1 MFRIVPILV
10 LLACT
15 LSGFSQEGVRIEVR
29 IVDENNNPLPYVDVA
44 NRRLQLGFSS
54 NKDGYFNTRML
65 RTDTLILLKKGYV
78 PQKLTLKDS
87 LPKEEYIFTL
97 RMPRVPIELTEVQI
111 SAIKTHQ
118 QIRQSIN
125 QLALKS
131 TDLHPDAQP
140 MLNPL
145 SYLYELISRKEKEK
159 RLAANLEV
167 EASKR
172 IVLKELF
179 RLYNAY
185 DIIDLPEDDYDNFIS
200 YLNMPYE
207 FLQRVNDYD
216 LAVTIK
222 RVYKAY
228 RADKSNWIKK
238 ETYPPALDDLE
249 RIKLEKQMNDR

>member
-1 MFRIVPILV
+1 M
-10 LLACT
+10 LLTWAFT
-15 LSGFSQEGVRIEVR
+15 GTSQEAVTIRVRV
-29 IVDENNNPLPYVDVA
+29 VDENNNPLPYVDIA

-54 NKDGYFNTRML
+54 NKDGFFSTQLL
-65 RTDTLILLKKGYV
+65 RSDTLVLLKKGYV
-78 PQKLTLKDS
+78 PQKLSLADS
-87 LPKEEYIFTL
+87 LPKSEYEFVL
-97 RMPRVPIELTEVQI
+97 QMPRIPIELTEVQI
-111 SAIKTHQ
+111 NAIKSHQ
-118 QIRQSIN
+118 QIRHSIN
-125 QLALKS
+125 ELALKS
-131 TDLHPDAQP
+131 TDLHPDARP

-145 SYLYELISRKEKEK
+145 SYLYELISKKERDK

-179 RLYNAY
+179 RLYNSY

-222 RVYKAY
+222 KLYKTY

-238 ETYPPALDDLE
+238 ETYPPALDDLQ
-249 RIKLEKQMNDR
+249 RIKLENQLNDR